1 MNFEWCG
8 YLDLAEYMT
17 SNPTAANAEACYRT
31 AISRA
36 YYAAFCTAREYLCQK
51 TSASYNGGDAH
62 RKVREDLRRCGKSR
76 IANQLETIMDSR
88 HKADYYN
95 IFNNPKFEALKT
107 INKAKEIIRALK
119 P

>member
-1 MNFEWCG
+1 MNFEWCS
-8 YLDLAEYMT
+8 YLDLAECMT
-17 SNPTAANAEACYRT
+17 SSPATENVEACYRT

-36 YYAAFCTAREYLCQK
+36 YYAAFCTAREYLNQK

-95 IFNNPKFEALKT
+95 TFNNPKSEALKT
-107 INKAKEIIRALK
+107 ISKAKEIIHALK